1 MNRTCSIAVIFGLS
15 LFAAA
20 GFANAAKN
28 GSAADTIVTKLLQ
41 AIENNDLNSF
51 VADGDDQFKAAIT
64 KQMVDGINGMIA
76 PRIKKG
82 YEVVPLGTLNQQG
95 CKVYLKKLVFKDGGD
110 DILTRLALR
119 NGKVAGFW
127 FQ

>member
-1 MNRTCSIAVIFGLS
+1 MNRTYSIVVIFGLS

-28 GSAADTIVTKLLQ
+28 GSAVDTMVIKLLQ

-64 KQMVDGINGMIA
+64 KQMVNGVNGMIA

-82 YEVVPLGTLNQQG
+82 YEIIPLGTLNQQG

-110 DILTRLALR
+110 DILIRLALR
-119 NGKVAGFW
+119 DGKVAGFW